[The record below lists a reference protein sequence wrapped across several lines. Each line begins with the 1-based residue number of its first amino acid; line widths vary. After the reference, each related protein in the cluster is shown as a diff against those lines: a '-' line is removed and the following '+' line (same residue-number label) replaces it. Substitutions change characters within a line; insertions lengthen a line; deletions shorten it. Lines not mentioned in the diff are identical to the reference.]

1 MPITDIAN
9 MYLEAFHNGEE
20 PDGGLSFKKAL
31 GQSRLDYSKESL
43 SRVDVLLDQIRVRI
57 KPEYNDFIADQAN
70 VNFLYLLAFYI
81 GKVVALETGSK
92 IEWYGYDEM
101 ISRIPSNRDFFPN
114 CFGTSVTCIL
124 SGGKSNGGFF
134 VPLAAVETR
143 LYDDEPDKSVAFSA
157 GAFM

>member
-1 MPITDIAN
+1 MPITEIAN
-9 MYLEAFHNGEE
+9 KYLEVLHNGEE

-31 GQSRLDYSKESL
+31 GQSRLDYSIESL
-43 SRVDVLLDQIRVRI
+43 SRVDALLDQIRTRLR
-57 KPEYNDFIADQAN
+57 PAYNEFISHQAN
-70 VNFLYLLAFYI
+70 VNFLYVLAFYI
-81 GKVVALETGSK
+81 GKVVAIETHSR

-101 ISRIPSNRDFFPN
+101 IALIPSNRDFFPN

-124 SGGKSNGGFF
+124 SGGTKKGGFF

-143 LYDDEPDKSVAFSA
+143 LYDDVPDKSVAFSA